1 VINMAESKT
10 KMPAV
15 KTPTRF
21 SIVIPTYNS
30 AATVQRTLESI
41 AMQQWPSVEVVIVD
55 GVSTDDTLA
64 VIKRNAAADCVVI
77 SEPDKGIYDAINK
90 GVARA
95 TGQLICVIGSDDQ
108 FAAGA
113 FQAVSDAWQAEQADI
128 VAGPALLVALDGQG
142 ELRKDERFGPG
153 ALLSGIPFC
162 HNAMFVTPAAYA
174 SVGPYNVNYRICADA
189 EWVHRSIRLGCSCLY
204 VDKVIVHFSLS
215 GTSSTNDELI
225 MKETYAVIV
234 GNFPGLS
241 AEDAEILFRA
251 VRGWSDGSQVASVLS
266 RYSSNKQ
273 LMIAANDALPLHL
286 QRGAVLVEPT
296 MKRKI
301 KLLPGVGRVAQVV
314 RRIVALFS

>member
-1 VINMAESKT
+1 
-10 KMPAV
+10 MPALN
-15 KTPTRF
+15 TPTRF

-41 AMQQWPSVEVVIVD
+41 TMQQWPNVEIVIVD

-64 VIKRNAAADCVVI
+64 VVERNAVADCIVI

-113 FQAVSDAWQAEQADI
+113 FRAVNDAWQAEHADI

-162 HNAMFVTPAAYA
+162 HNAMFVTSAAYA
-174 SVGPYNVNYRICADA
+174 SVGPYNINYRICADA

-204 VDKVIVHFSLS
+204 IDKTIVHFSLS

-234 GNFPGLS
+234 GNFPMLS
-241 AEDAEILFRA
+241 TEDAEILFRA

-266 RYSSNKQ
+266 RHSNNKQ
-273 LMIAANDALPLHL
+273 LMVAANDALRLHPR
-286 QRGAVLVEPT
+286 QGEVLIESVIR
-296 MKRKI
+296 RKM
-301 KLLPGVGRVAQVV
+301 KLLPGVSRASQIV
-314 RRIVALFS
+314 RRIAALFS